1 MKARVKKTGE
11 IVEVYHETQH
21 GQVPNIYKESV
32 FVNGRMFEE
41 SELEFDNI
49 YFIKNDDNLHF
60 SITHDEMLGLYDRK
74 YKELMK
80 LSKEELVEK
89 LIGKRTE
96 VGMSYC

>member
-21 GQVPNIYKESV
+21 GQVSNIYKESV

-49 YFIKNDDNLHF
+49 YFMMNDDNLHF
-60 SITHDEMLGLYDRK
+60 SITNDEMLSLYDKK
-74 YKELMK
+74 YEELMK